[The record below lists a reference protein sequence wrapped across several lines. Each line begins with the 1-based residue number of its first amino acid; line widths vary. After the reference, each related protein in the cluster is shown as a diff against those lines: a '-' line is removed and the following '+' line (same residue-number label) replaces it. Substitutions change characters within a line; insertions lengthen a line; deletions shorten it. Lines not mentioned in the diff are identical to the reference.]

1 VDEQNILGSIS
12 DMIAKEHEIR
22 QQLGSGKVTES
33 QAQQQLSTLEVSLDQ
48 CWDLLRQRRARR
60 EFAQDPDQAAVR
72 PTSVVEEYES

>member
-33 QAQQQLSTLEVSLDQ
+33 DAHQQLQALEISLDQ
-48 CWDLLRQRRARR
+48 CWDLLRQRRARQ
-60 EFAQDPDQAAVR
+60 EFAQDPEQAAVR
-72 PTSVVEEYES
+72 PADTVERYES